1 MTCIVKFSHLEQTLF
16 VHPHQFFLSL
26 KRCLELYL
34 WRKERNITLR
44 NATWLGN
51 LQIDFHLED
60 KKKVEI
66 MNVLTFVVLFHFHI
80 VSKLLIVLKIN
91 LAPSLQEEALSDN
104 VMRNKMLINVGV
116 LKGHYNKTTK

>member
-1 MTCIVKFSHLEQTLF
+1 
-16 VHPHQFFLSL
+16 
-26 KRCLELYL
+26 
-34 WRKERNITLR
+34 
-44 NATWLGN
+44 
-51 LQIDFHLED
+51 
-60 KKKVEI
+60 